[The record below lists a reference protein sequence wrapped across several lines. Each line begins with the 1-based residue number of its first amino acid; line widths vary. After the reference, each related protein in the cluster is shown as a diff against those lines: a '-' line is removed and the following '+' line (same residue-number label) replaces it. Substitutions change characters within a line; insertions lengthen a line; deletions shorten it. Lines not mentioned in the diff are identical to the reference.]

1 MPACGPSKAG
11 DGSSLHSTGT
21 WWDFFLSLLDLS
33 ENSDSAGS
41 EHSGSSVDLELDL
54 HSAPL
59 GEKAVGVGSLPLSP
73 EDSTCPPSTHS
84 PSGFLI
90 FVQAPTVITAKLGH
104 KRQTEST
111 RQGWAGATWEER
123 GETDFVLAG
132 IRSNYF
138 TRATNTPWVSAS
150 LPPFCRQV
158 NKALLGSK

>member
-1 MPACGPSKAG
+1 M
-11 DGSSLHSTGT
+11 
-21 WWDFFLSLLDLS
+21 SLLDLS
-33 ENSDSAGS
+33 ENSNSAGS